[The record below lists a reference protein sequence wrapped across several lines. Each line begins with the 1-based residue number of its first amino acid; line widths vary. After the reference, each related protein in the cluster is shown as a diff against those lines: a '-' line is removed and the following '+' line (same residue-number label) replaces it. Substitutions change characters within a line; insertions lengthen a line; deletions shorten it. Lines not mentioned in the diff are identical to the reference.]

1 MSLPYLQ
8 PYLGVSNG
16 LNTLHA
22 AGGPGG
28 AVGGWVELG
37 RTTLGST
44 SDSITVSSL
53 ADKRYLMVL
62 YHILDAGQ
70 ANNKIRL
77 GYSSVDTGSNYS
89 FRGSTNG
96 ASDATAINSNDIN
109 ITQDQADDDKFG
121 CYYIANYSSKE
132 KLLQGWASERGDNSG
147 SANPPARK
155 EWVGKWTNSTNP
167 IDTINQYNSAT
178 GDYTSGSEVVVL
190 GWDPADTHTN
200 NFWEELASVSGTG
213 SSTSLDTSTFTAKK
227 YLWIQAFID
236 APTSVDAE
244 ISVGNGTIDS
254 GSNYSYRS
262 SSNGGADSTGTST
275 PYIALD
281 SGSPTVPSFMN
292 IFVVNNASNEK
303 FFIAHQVDGNT
314 AGASTAPDRRETVG
328 KWANTSNQINRI
340 QIYNNTA
347 TNFTTSSI
355 MKVWGA
361 D

>member
-8 PYLGVSNG
+8 PYLGLSNG

-28 AVGGWVELG
+28 GVGGWVELG

-121 CYYIANYSSKE
+121 YYYIANLSSKE
-132 KLLQGWASERGDNSG
+132 KLLQGWASERGDNIG

-200 NFWEELASVSGTG
+200 NFWEELASVELGSVNSTIDSG
-213 SSTSLDTSTFTAKK
+213 TFTAKK
-227 YLWIQAFID
+227 YLWFQVYVKGS
-236 APTSVDAE
+236 SVANRMHLRMNNLSTGIYAD
-244 ISVGNGTIDS
+244 T
-254 GSNYSYRS
+254 Y
-262 SSNGGADSTGTST
+262 SSNGTAYSTD
-275 PYIALD
+275 IN
-281 SGSPTVPSFMN
+281 SGSARISNNNDTLPKFVSGFM
-292 IFVVNNASNEK
+292 INNASNEK
-303 FFIAHQVDGNT
+303 LGICHEIGQNT
-314 AGASTAPDRRETVG
+314 AGAGTAPNRTESVF
-328 KWANTSNQINRI
+328 KIANTSVQATSLQIINLSGTW
-340 QIYNNTA
+340 NTG
-347 TNFTTSSI
+347 SI
-355 MKVWGA
+355 LKVWGA